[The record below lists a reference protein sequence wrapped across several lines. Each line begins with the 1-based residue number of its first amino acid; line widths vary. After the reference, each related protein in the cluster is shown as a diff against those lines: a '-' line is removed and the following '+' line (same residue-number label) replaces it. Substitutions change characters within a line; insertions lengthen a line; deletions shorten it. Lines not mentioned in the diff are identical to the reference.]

1 MTTTNYK
8 KNIVT
13 NMEHLNIPDKYKNK
27 KYYIVKK
34 NVSKHEAT
42 IQTLLCKQLHINV
55 PKMYYYDEDN
65 SLVVMRRI
73 PKLCLADE
81 YGEDY
86 DDLPD
91 SIKDILHEKLSL
103 LFHNNFI
110 YNDITGYNF
119 IYYKN
124 KLWIIDFEHCYYESN
139 KEDSFMK
146 DFVEGNVTGWNP
158 DFM

>member
-13 NMEHLNIPDKYKNK
+13 DMEHLNIPDKYKNK
-27 KYYIVKK
+27 KYYIVKN

-55 PKMYYYDEDN
+55 PKIYYYDEKN
-65 SLVVMRRI
+65 ALVVMRRI
-73 PKLCLADE
+73 PRLCLADE

-91 SIKDILHEKLSL
+91 SIKDILHKQLSV

-124 KLWIIDFEHCYYESN
+124 KLWIIDFEHCDSN
-139 KEDSFMK
+139 KKDSDSFMK

-158 DFM
+158 DFK